1 MKKIISTLVVTIL
14 LLQLNAQNATNLIKI
29 TFSNDY
35 DDTYHLALI
44 MYSPTGKNT
53 TKVSNIAPK
62 ENKVYEVEKGTE
74 IYIANWKEEAYAM
87 KGNDIKTTGAK
98 PYLTVQKTDANK
110 TIKLSTIQNTEKV
123 TLVKDTITLQDITN
137 IIGTFKLDLR
147 PTPTSEPYYKDFKFT
162 KITGKVFD
170 GEFYGYPFNGGYLNI
185 DWDKIYFGFT
195 TADQSGTYFHSG
207 YIEGNFIYGT
217 TLNETRKFILPWHGV
232 KVK

>member
-1 MKKIISTLVVTIL
+1 MKKIICTLVVTIL
-14 LLQLNAQNATNLIKI
+14 LLQLSAQNATNLIKV
-29 TFSNDY
+29 TFTNDY
-35 DDTYHLALI
+35 EDAYHLSLI
-44 MYSPTGKNT
+44 MYAPSGKNT
-53 TKVSNIAPK
+53 TKISNVAPK
-62 ENKVYEVEKGTE
+62 ENKVYELESGTE
-74 IYIANWKEEAYAM
+74 IYIANWKEEAYTM

-98 PYLTVQKTDANK
+98 PYIIVQKTDANK
-110 TIKLSTIQNTEKV
+110 IIKLSTIQNSEKV
-123 TLVKDTITLQDITN
+123 VLVKDSNTPQDITS

-170 GEFYGYPFNGGYLNI
+170 GEFYGYSFNGGYLNI

-207 YIEGNFIYGT
+207 YIEGNFIYGVS
-217 TLNETRKFILPWHGV
+217 LNENRKLLLPWKGV